1 MIETRPGKAVLVA
14 ERVSH
19 IEGFRLFGGDGRHLV
34 SGLWRVPEG
43 NTLEGMCEA
52 LQALNPEILRV
63 YPTFIIDEDR

>member
-1 MIETRPGKAVLVA
+1 MLVA

-19 IEGFRLFGGDGRHLV
+19 IEGFRLFGGDGRQHV

-52 LQALNPEILRV
+52 LQALNPEIVRV
-63 YPTFIIDEDR
+63 YPTFIDEDR

>member
-1 MIETRPGKAVLVA
+1 MAAQVA

-19 IEGFRLFGGDGRHLV
+19 IQGFRLFGGDGRRTV

-63 YPTFIIDEDR
+63 YPTFVDEER